1 MSAYELGDII
11 RWKSRKEEKEYDY
24 GMIIKE
30 GQLIT
35 SGVYSFDKRLRE
47 LEECEPPLM
56 DQDETLLSITIYS
69 FGQQKVITLYR
80 NPEDLPL
87 HIEKVKFSENKP

>member
-1 MSAYELGDII
+1 MSTYELGDII
-11 RWKSRKEEKEYDY
+11 RWKSYKEEIEYDY

-47 LEECEPPLM
+47 LEETGTRPA

-87 HIEKVKFSENKP
+87 YIEKVKFS

>member
-1 MSAYELGDII
+1 MSTYELGDII
-11 RWKSRKEEKEYDY
+11 RWKSYKEEIEYDY

-47 LEECEPPLM
+47 LEETGTRPD

-87 HIEKVKFSENKP
+87 YIEKVKFS

>member
-1 MSAYELGDII
+1 MSTYELGDII
-11 RWKSRKEEKEYDY
+11 RWKSYKEEIEYDY

-47 LEECEPPLM
+47 LEETGTRPS

-87 HIEKVKFSENKP
+87 YIEKVKFS